1 MEQIL
6 SNFEKRVN
14 PKIEQE
20 KKEKERLLNKQIQN
34 LVKYYYS
41 HLLGMIILCFLVFG
55 SVYLS
60 YIMEE
65 QVLLISMSIVFFVF
79 VSVCVV
85 MIKTLNNLNDR
96 LENKVTLKDFLCE
109 WLQSN

>member
-20 KKEKERLLNKQIQN
+20 KKEKEREINNQIQN

-41 HLLGMIILCFLVFG
+41 KLFGMIALCFSVFG

-60 YIMEE
+60 YIME
-65 QVLLISMSIVFFVF
+65 QQALLILMSIAFFIF
-79 VSVCVV
+79 ASVCLVV
-85 MIKTLNNLNDR
+85 IKTINNLNNR
-96 LENKVTLKDFLCE
+96 LENKVTLKE